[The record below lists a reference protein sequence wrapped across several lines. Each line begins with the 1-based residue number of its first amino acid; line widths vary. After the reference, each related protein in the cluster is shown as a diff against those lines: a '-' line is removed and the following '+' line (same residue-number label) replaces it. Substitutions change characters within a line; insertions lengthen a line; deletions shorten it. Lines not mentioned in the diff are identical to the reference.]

1 MDFIEIGEARYA
13 SEDLS
18 SVAANNLFELGIS
31 GINSIDIHAPSNCIS
46 IGFDN
51 IEDAEL
57 THAIARSGSRPVS
70 KDFKSND
77 ALGFLY
83 ELNSVFNSWEGDQ

>member
-18 SVAANNLFELGIS
+18 SLAANNLFELGIN

-51 IEDAEL
+51 TEDASL
-57 THAIARSGSRPVS
+57 VHAIAQTEPSFNTTT
-70 KDFKSND
+70 FKSKD
-77 ALGFLY
+77 ALGFLF
-83 ELNSVFNSWEGDQ
+83 ELNSVFNSWSHDK